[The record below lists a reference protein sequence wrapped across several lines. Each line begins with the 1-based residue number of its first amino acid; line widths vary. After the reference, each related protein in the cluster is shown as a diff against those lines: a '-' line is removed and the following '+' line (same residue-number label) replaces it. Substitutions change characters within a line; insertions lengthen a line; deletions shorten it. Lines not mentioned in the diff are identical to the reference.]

1 MGKQY
6 LKPKA
11 ASKPNPGKGTYAEV
25 LQRAGPAAD
34 DKRKNDGRKKKKVDR
49 PCKGH
54 RALQKGKSLKKGKR
68 KTAKGSSTGTLHPV
82 NCLWKKWQGSGLE
95 LVGFGLQ
102 LVCSS
107 LSILGS

>member
-1 MGKQY
+1 MQKSCKELDLQLMTEGKMMV
-6 LKPKA
+6 
-11 ASKPNPGKGTYAEV
+11 E
-25 LQRAGPAAD
+25 R
-34 DKRKNDGRKKKKVDR
+34 KKKVDR